1 MEGGSVVV
9 RRNRYAAMRRFL
21 IATVAAVAFVTS
33 AFATDRCGRGTEV
46 PIHFEP
52 GKSCWLYHGQGAYFT
67 GKFKPLQTITA
78 KAWYEW
84 LDDHEPGRPQIAFDD
99 VHLSASIN
107 HLEMPVSTSNDDRFL
122 HFNTDNQNDQ
132 YIEFVVNPCSAR
144 HAAVTVEI
152 CAVDVAAEDTRVGQG
167 RNVSR
172 ATCSGKIWN
181 ISKDQK
187 GISGSKLAMAY
198 INAQQKLRA
207 RSEEKSYPYA
217 TWASAA
223 RSERTRSEQEMMES
237 GEGIERARPPDF
249 CSPWST

>member
-1 MEGGSVVV
+1 MV

-84 LDDHEPGRPQIAFDD
+84 LDDHEPGRPQIAFDN

-187 GISGSKLAMAY
+187 GI
-198 INAQQKLRA
+198 LRLEIGHGIYQCSA
-207 RSEEKSYPYA
+207 KVESAVGRKVLSVCHLGKRCTFRADEK
-217 TWASAA
+217 
-223 RSERTRSEQEMMES
+223 
-237 GEGIERARPPDF
+237 
-249 CSPWST
+249 